1 MKLSNIESLQAN
13 YSTWNL
19 INSKQLVKKQKGDDR
34 QRFYSVS
41 KEVSNP
47 GPGPAELKPIESQ
60 RSKQRLTNYGRDGQE
75 SWDLISAFFFENPEK
90 LNLQLILI
98 FDAIT
103 YIY

>member
-13 YSTWNL
+13 NSTWNL
-19 INSKQLVKKQKGDDR
+19 INNKQSVKKQKGDDR

-75 SWDLISAFFFENPEK
+75 SWDLISAFFENPEK
-90 LNLQLILI
+90 LNLQLNLI